1 MKTLSEMTFKI
12 TVIETLISLIIE
24 SVAVHE
30 SVG

>member
-12 TVIETLISLIIE
+12 TVIETLISVIIG